1 MNDPLGLQP
10 QKTVESTR
18 ASTPSWRRINATD
31 LSVSESDL
39 ELKLSTKDP
48 LALASM
54 KNVAKREM

>member
-18 ASTPSWRRINATD
+18 ASTPSWRRINAIS
-31 LSVSESDL
+31 SVSESDL
-39 ELKLSTKDP
+39 KLKLSTKDP

>member
-1 MNDPLGLQP
+1 MTLWAFNPKKPWNRSVL
-10 QKTVESTR
+10 R
-18 ASTPSWRRINATD
+18 RHSWRRIHATD
-31 LSVSESDL
+31 PFVSEFNL